1 VLEIKQH
8 TAVCLTHAP
17 TIQHML
23 AAIAQKFRM
32 NAGAGGRNRTGTGV
46 TPRDFESTRDL
57 STGAACSLK
66 IGAWHLRFS
75 AAFSVWAKFDA
86 PMIWRT
92 AFNFVARVLYRSAIH
107 HR

>member
-1 VLEIKQH
+1 
-8 TAVCLTHAP
+8 
-17 TIQHML
+17 
-23 AAIAQKFRM
+23 
-32 NAGAGGRNRTGTGV
+32 
-46 TPRDFESTRDL
+46 
-57 STGAACSLK
+57 
-66 IGAWHLRFS
+66 LRFS